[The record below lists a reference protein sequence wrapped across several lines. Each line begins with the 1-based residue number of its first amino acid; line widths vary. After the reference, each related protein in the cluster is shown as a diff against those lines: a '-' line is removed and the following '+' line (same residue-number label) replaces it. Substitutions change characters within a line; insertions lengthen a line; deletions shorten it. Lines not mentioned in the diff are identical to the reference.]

1 METELQKILHQVF
14 LRSPPNLFD
23 EFMVECQKWYERPAH
38 SLTEMRSR
46 NNKKIR
52 GDIYEEFCVLYLK
65 HVKGYSTVWRLEDVP
80 DTVLETLKMKRRDMG
95 IDLIVDHGGY
105 KAVQCKYKKRGLRK
119 CSVTWA
125 ALSTFYAL
133 CLRTGPWSSYIVMT
147 TADYCSHQG
156 EKTEKDM
163 SFCIGSMRAITK
175 EQWIQMCGL
184 TGTMIPLPFVA
195 PNAPSLEELRALRI
209 ARFGIQSEAKG
220 IE

>member
-1 METELQKILHQVF
+1 MATELQKILHQVF

-23 EFMVECQKWYERPAH
+23 EFMVECQAWYARPAH

-46 NNKKIR
+46 DNKKIR

-65 HVKGYSTVWRLEDVP
+65 HVKGYQTVWRLEDVP

-95 IDLIVDHGGY
+95 IDLIVQHDGSY
-105 KAVQCKYKKRGLRK
+105 KAVQCKYKQRGLRK
-119 CSVTWA
+119 CSVTWS

-133 CLRTGPWSSYIVMT
+133 CLRSGPWSSYIVMT

-156 EKTEKDM
+156 EKTEKDL

-175 EQWIQMCGL
+175 EQWIQMCGS
-184 TGTMIPLPFVA
+184 TGLSIESESKIL
-195 PNAPSLEELRALRI
+195 SIEGLRAARL
-209 ARFGIQSEAKG
+209 ARFGVQSETKG

>member
-1 METELQKILHQVF
+1 MSELQKILHQVF
-14 LRSPPNLFD
+14 LRSPTNLFD

-46 NNKKIR
+46 DTKKIR

-65 HVKGYSTVWRLEDVP
+65 HVKGYKTVWRLEDVP

-95 IDLIVDHGGY
+95 IDLIVEHDGY
-105 KAVQCKYKKRGLRK
+105 KAVQCKYKKRTLRK
-119 CSVTWA
+119 CSVTWS

-133 CLRTGPWSSYIVMT
+133 CMRTGPWSSYIVMT

-156 EKTEKDM
+156 EKTEKDQ

-184 TGTMIPLPFVA
+184 TGNLPVFEEK
-195 PNAPSLEELRALRI
+195 PSLEELRALRI
-209 ARFGIQSEAKG
+209 ARFGIQKEPIVSTP
-220 IE
+220 

>member
-1 METELQKILHQVF
+1 MATELQKILHQVF

-46 NNKKIR
+46 DTKKIR
-52 GDIYEEFCVLYLK
+52 GDIYEEFGVLYLK

-80 DTVLETLKMKRRDMG
+80 DTILESLKMKRRYMG
-95 IDLIVDHGGY
+95 IDLIVNDCCY
-105 KAVQCKYKKRGLRK
+105 KAVQCKYKKRSLRK
-119 CSVTWA
+119 CSVTWS

-156 EKTEKDM
+156 EKTEKDV

-175 EQWIQMCGL
+175 EQWIQMCGV
-184 TGTMIPLPFVA
+184 TGVPEAT
-195 PNAPSLEELRALRI
+195 NAPSLEELRALRI
-209 ARFGIQSEAKG
+209 ARFSSTP
-220 IE
+220 